1 MFAGDYAGD
10 PINAYK
16 KTFDIIK
23 AAGFDRADVMLWG
36 VCRQGNWFDGDGFVE
51 IAAEIGE
58 MARGMGLPIYQTH
71 GNTYSGMEWDDPN
84 YPHHE
89 YKLRSTVRCVT
100 ATKAMGASWMVVH
113 PMNLPHAPLYNP
125 KKAKEANLRYLAPFI
140 EEAKR
145 VGVGIAVENMVDFRG
160 YHRRYCG
167 GDLYELLDLVDTI
180 NDKSVGVCLDTGHA
194 NLAGIDNPSAIR
206 EIGSRLKC
214 THINDNRAVGADEHL
229 TPYFGTVNWKDT
241 VAALKEIGYGGDF
254 SYELAAVNVDDATFP
269 HWIKYLANL
278 GKCLM
283 SL

>member
-1 MFAGDYAGD
+1 MNYRC
-10 PINAYK
+10 IEITK
-16 KTFDIIK
+16 
-23 AAGFDRADVMLWG
+23 MLG
-36 VCRQGNWFDGDGFVE
+36 
-51 IAAEIGE
+51 AE
-58 MARGMGLPIYQTH
+58 
-71 GNTYSGMEWDDPN
+71 
-84 YPHHE
+84 
-89 YKLRSTVRCVT
+89 
-100 ATKAMGASWMVVH
+100 WMVMH
-113 PMNLPHAPLYNP
+113 PTNLPHDPLYSR
-125 KKAKEANLRYLAPFI
+125 KKAREANLKYLAPFI
-140 EEAKR
+140 EAAKKT
-145 VGVGIAVENMVDFRG
+145 GIGIAVENMVDFGGKR
-160 YHRRYCG
+160 RRYCG

-180 NDKSVGVCLDTGHA
+180 NDESVGVCLDTGHA

-241 VAALKEIGYGGDF
+241 VAALKEIGYDGDF